1 MSAFGGK
8 ADIRSGTAQCPLLIQ
23 SGHSRFA
30 IAAVQFDPET
40 HFVGRK
46 SLL

>member
-1 MSAFGGK
+1 MSAL
-8 ADIRSGTAQCPLLIQ
+8 TQ
-23 SGHSRFA
+23 SGHERIR
-30 IAAVQFDPET
+30 IAAVQTAPET